1 MQAGDF
7 CGLVDCARTGNCG
20 SQRGMAQHCRFGFM
34 VFVVIISYSYLV
46 SNAVLRTI
54 RSNFILNRV
63 VVIALGFLISTSSVS
78 VLSYTSKSTYP

>member
-1 MQAGDF
+1 
-7 CGLVDCARTGNCG
+7 
-20 SQRGMAQHCRFGFM
+20 MAQHCRFGFM